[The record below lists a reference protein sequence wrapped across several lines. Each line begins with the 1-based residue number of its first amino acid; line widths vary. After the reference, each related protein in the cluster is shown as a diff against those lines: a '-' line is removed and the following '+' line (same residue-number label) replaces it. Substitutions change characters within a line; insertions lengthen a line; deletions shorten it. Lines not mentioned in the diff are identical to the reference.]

1 MTAYAEDGYVFDTG
15 PLMHFARAGWLGA
28 LKFVIDPA
36 PAFAPEAVR
45 NELKRHA
52 AQNSELHSV
61 LKDEW
66 LRAHD
71 ETDPS
76 FLALFV
82 DLAERLADADG
93 HNLGEC
99 GVLALAKSTGYT
111 AVIDDRVAREA
122 AKSTS
127 VKLTGT
133 LGLLVKAAQEG
144 RLTVEMISSL
154 CDDLIRTHYRL
165 PFGPGEF
172 VHWAKGE
179 GLL

>member
-1 MTAYAEDGYVFDTG
+1 MTPDAEDGYVFDTG

-45 NELKRHA
+45 DELRRHA

-76 FLALFV
+76 FLGLFA
-82 DLAERLADADG
+82 DLADRLADADG

-111 AVIDDRVAREA
+111 AVIDDRVARRA
-122 AKSTS
+122 ADSIS
-127 VKLTGT
+127 VRFTGT
-133 LGLLVKAAQEG
+133 LGLLVKAARQG
-144 RLTVEMISSL
+144 RLTVAMISSL

-179 GLL
+179 GQL

>member
-1 MTAYAEDGYVFDTG
+1 MTPDAEDGYVFDTG

-36 PAFAPEAVR
+36 AFAPEAVR

-71 ETDPS
+71 ETDTP
-76 FLALFV
+76 FLGLFA
-82 DLAERLADADG
+82 DLAEWLADADG

-99 GVLALAKSTGYT
+99 GVLALAESTGYT

-122 AKSTS
+122 AKSIS
-127 VKLTGT
+127 VRFTGT
-133 LGLLVKAAQEG
+133 LGLLVKAARER
-144 RLTVEMISSL
+144 RLTVEMISSP

-179 GLL
+179 GQL

>member
-1 MTAYAEDGYVFDTG
+1 MTPDAEDGYVFDTG

-36 PAFAPEAVR
+36 PAFAPQAVR
-45 NELKRHA
+45 DELKRHA

-71 ETDPS
+71 ETDTP
-76 FLALFV
+76 FLGLFA
-82 DLAERLADADG
+82 DLAEWLADADG

-111 AVIDDRVAREA
+111 AVIDDRVARKA
-122 AKSTS
+122 AKSIS
-127 VKLTGT
+127 VRFTGT

-144 RLTVEMISSL
+144 RLTVVMISSL

-179 GLL
+179 GRL

>member
-1 MTAYAEDGYVFDTG
+1 MTPDAEDGYVFDTG

-28 LKFVIDPA
+28 LKFVTAPA
-36 PAFAPEAVR
+36 PVFAPEAVR
-45 NELKRHA
+45 DELKRHA
-52 AQNSELHSV
+52 AQNPELHSV

-76 FLALFV
+76 FLQLFA
-82 DLAERLADADG
+82 DLAERLADSDG

>member
-1 MTAYAEDGYVFDTG
+1 MTPGAEDGYVFDTG

-36 PAFAPEAVR
+36 PAFAPQAVR
-45 NELKRHA
+45 DELRRHA

-71 ETDPS
+71 ETDTP
-76 FLALFV
+76 FLGLFAG
-82 DLAERLADADG
+82 LADRLADADG

-99 GVLALAKSTGYT
+99 GVLALAKYTGYT

-122 AKSTS
+122 AKSIS

-172 VHWAKGE
+172 VPWAKGE
-179 GLL
+179 GRL